1 MIHFLAA
8 ASLMLITGSVA
19 NAHPAPVPH
28 THSPSEVLT
37 DDFSEEAPVIT
48 ASSAAGS

>member
-28 THSPSEVLT
+28 THSPSEVEM
-37 DDFSEEAPVIT
+37 DDGKMEGMICPAD
-48 ASSAAGS
+48 AS

>member
-37 DDFSEEAPVIT
+37 DDGKMEAMICPAN
-48 ASSAAGS
+48 AS